1 MNDQLKVALKE
12 GRLYDFPVQ
21 SAGEPRFI
29 GLLPAQPSIEMA
41 N

>member
-1 MNDQLKVALKE
+1 VNDELKVALKE
-12 GRLYDFPVQ
+12 RSPYDFPVQ
-21 SAGEPRFI
+21 SSGEPLFI